1 MVTNDF
7 PSRANHELDSEL
19 ANIVP
24 IDVSHIRDLS
34 PILSFD
40 KKHRVTTSQ
49 ECSSMRLAA
58 HWATFKARLSTNPST
73 V

>member
-19 ANIVP
+19 ANIVS
-24 IDVSHIRDLS
+24 IDISHSDLS

-40 KKHRVTTSQ
+40 KKLRVTMSQ
-49 ECSSMRLAA
+49 ESQ
-58 HWATFKARLSTNPST
+58 

>member
-7 PSRANHELDSEL
+7 PGRANHELDSEL

-34 PILSFD
+34 PILCFD
-40 KKHRVTTSQ
+40 KMLGVTMS
-49 ECSSMRLAA
+49 
-58 HWATFKARLSTNPST
+58 
-73 V
+73 